1 MPQDQETAA
10 KSEWEARGGREVR
23 RREGE
28 AGEGARVCGEF
39 RRSRAASRGSEG
51 GGRRESARRSAGWMK
66 VVREKRAS
74 VSPNWRSGG
83 KGKPPPWLCSSS
95 LLYTHSLI
103 TTSSRNSLYYFYMVQ
118 IGEKISPQY
127 LSKWLSKFCHL
138 LFRIF
143 AS

>member
-1 MPQDQETAA
+1 M
-10 KSEWEARGGREVR
+10 R

-74 VSPNWRSGG
+74 VRPNWRSGG
-83 KGKPPPWLCSSS
+83 KENR
-95 LLYTHSLI
+95 LLGFAPLRFSILFLLLPHLRET
-103 TTSSRNSLYYFYMVQ
+103 LY
-118 IGEKISPQY
+118 I
-127 LSKWLSKFCHL
+127 
-138 LFRIF
+138 IF
-143 AS
+143 TWYK